1 MREGRLAVSRQE
13 PALRTIQVG
22 VGWSTDFS
30 HREGARYPRL
40 PWAYRAPSLLARG
53 LRGHGPPTLEA
64 RVIGLDE
71 ALRLSDLCA
80 TPTDGPAADLLYLC
94 GHGEYRA
101 GHFTFVLHDDEWSP
115 AAQGLVWPGP
125 SVAVFDAG
133 NLVDFDDAGWR
144 EALLDSGVG
153 AGLRLLLGYA
163 SLATGSRGGGLRGAE
178 FARRLREGEP
188 IASAWCRA
196 VHATAPSEHDVAI
209 AIAFGATKGSARR
222 LLDTARLEDLPLPA
236 EAPSDLAWTRCP

>member
-1 MREGRLAVSRQE
+1 MPALQTEE
-13 PALRTIQVG
+13 PALHSIQVG
-22 VGWSTDFS
+22 VGWSTDFCR
-30 HREGARYPRL
+30 RESTRYPRL

-53 LRGHGPPTLEA
+53 LRGHGPPSLEA

-71 ALRLSDLCA
+71 SLRLSDICDAPL
-80 TPTDGPAADLLYLC
+80 DGPPADLLYLA

-101 GHFTFVLHDDEWSP
+101 GGFTFVLHDDEWSP
-115 AAQGLVWPGP
+115 TAQGLVWPGP

-163 SLATGSRGGGLRGAE
+163 SLATGSRGTGLRGAE

-209 AIAFGATKGSARR
+209 AIGFGATIGAARHM
-222 LLDTARLEDLPLPA
+222 LDTARLEDLPLPA
-236 EAPSDLAWTRCP
+236 EAPSELAWIRCP